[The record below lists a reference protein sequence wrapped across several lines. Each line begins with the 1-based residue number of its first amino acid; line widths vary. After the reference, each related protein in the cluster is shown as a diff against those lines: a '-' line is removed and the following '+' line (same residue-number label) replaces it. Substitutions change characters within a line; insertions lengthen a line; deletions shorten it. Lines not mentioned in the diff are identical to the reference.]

1 MARSDTFH
9 AYQHIPRAV
18 SMIIV
23 EHEPSPGVIVPAHS
37 HPRAQLAY
45 AVEGMFSLHAPNG
58 VWLVPP
64 NRAVWIP
71 GGVEHEMRARGQAV
85 SNRSLYIQPDAAPEL
100 PTNCRVIGVSPLLR
114 QLMIEA
120 QQIPLLYDEAG
131 RDGRI
136 MRLILDEICTAPEL
150 PLRVPMPSDPRLL
163 RICALLLEA
172 PGTEGDLSH
181 WARVGALSRRT
192 LTRLFRQETGMTF
205 ASWRQHVRLME
216 AMARLAGGASIAAVS
231 HDLGYGCQSAFTAM
245 FRRVMGKPPR
255 AYLGKVER

>member
-1 MARSDTFH
+1 
-9 AYQHIPRAV
+9 
-18 SMIIV
+18 MIIV
-23 EHEPSPGVIVPAHS
+23 DHDPAPRVIVPAHS

-45 AVEGMFSLHAPNG
+45 AVAGMFSLHTPDG

-71 GGVEHEMRARGQAV
+71 GGVEHEMRGRGQAV
-85 SNRSLYIQPDAAPEL
+85 SNRSLYIQPEAAPNL
-100 PTNCRVIGVSPLLR
+100 PVSCRVIGVSPLLR
-114 QLMIEA
+114 QLMLEA

-136 MRLILDEICTAPEL
+136 MRLILDEIGAAPEL
-150 PLRVPMPSDPRLL
+150 PLRVPMPADPRLL
-163 RICALLLEA
+163 RICASLLEH
-172 PGTEGDLSH
+172 PGADGDLTH
-181 WARVGALSRRT
+181 WARVGALSPRT
-192 LTRLFRQETGMTF
+192 LTRLFRQQTGMTF

-216 AMARLAGGASIAAVS
+216 AMARLAHGATISAVA

-255 AYLGKVER
+255 AYLGKAER

>member
-1 MARSDTFH
+1 
-9 AYQHIPRAV
+9 
-18 SMIIV
+18 
-23 EHEPSPGVIVPAHS
+23 
-37 HPRAQLAY
+37 
-45 AVEGMFSLHAPNG
+45 
-58 VWLVPP
+58 
-64 NRAVWIP
+64 
-71 GGVEHEMRARGQAV
+71 
-85 SNRSLYIQPDAAPEL
+85 
-100 PTNCRVIGVSPLLR
+100 
-114 QLMIEA
+114 MIEA

-136 MRLILDEICTAPEL
+136 MRLILDEICASPEL
-150 PLRVPMPSDPRLL
+150 PLRVPMPADPRLL

-172 PGTEGDLSH
+172 PGTEGDLSD

-216 AMARLAGGASIAAVS
+216 AMARLAGGASISDVS

-255 AYLGKVER
+255 AYLGKGER